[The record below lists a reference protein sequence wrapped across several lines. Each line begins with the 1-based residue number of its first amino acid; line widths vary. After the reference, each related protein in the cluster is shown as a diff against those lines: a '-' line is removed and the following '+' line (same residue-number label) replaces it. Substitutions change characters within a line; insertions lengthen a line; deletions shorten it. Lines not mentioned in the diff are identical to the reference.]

1 MCENQRPCFLTTVCF
16 SKVFEV
22 NASSQRS
29 GRLILS
35 QLKEATQSH
44 QVDSQGVNAHK
55 PTYFNSYGTSS
66 SAGALRPGS
75 SPSMYRANFDNAVS
89 NEWLACDRN
98 CFMHIL
104 YVFGIIYSVNIAVFS
119 GA

>member
-1 MCENQRPCFLTTVCF
+1 M
-16 SKVFEV
+16 

-66 SAGALRPGS
+66 STGPLRPGS
-75 SPSMYRANFDNAVS
+75 SPSMYRADMESSASHELLTCERF
-89 NEWLACDRN
+89 
-98 CFMHIL
+98 CFMKSFCTVGVLQDELLEIDW
-104 YVFGIIYSVNIAVFS
+104 
-119 GA
+119 

>member
-1 MCENQRPCFLTTVCF
+1 M
-16 SKVFEV
+16 

-66 SAGALRPGS
+66 SAGTLRPGS
-75 SPSMYRANFDNAVS
+75 SPSMYRADIDSAVC
-89 NEWLACDRN
+89 NELLT
-98 CFMHIL
+98 CFMQIWC
-104 YVFGIIYSVNIAVFS
+104 VVGFVDSRNITR
-119 GA
+119 

>member
-1 MCENQRPCFLTTVCF
+1 M
-16 SKVFEV
+16 

-66 SAGALRPGS
+66 SLGAARPGS
-75 SPSMYRANFDNAVS
+75 SPSMYRADIDATAS
-89 NEWLACDRN
+89 NELLSCARIN
-98 CFMHIL
+98 LIQILFM
-104 YVFGIIYSVNIAVFS
+104 VGFVYSINITR
-119 GA
+119 

>member
-1 MCENQRPCFLTTVCF
+1 M
-16 SKVFEV
+16 

-55 PTYFNSYGTSS
+55 PTYFNSYSTSS
-66 SAGALRPGS
+66 SAGVARHGL
-75 SPSMYRANFDNAVS
+75 SPSTSAQFALCVS
-89 NEWLACDRN
+89 MICGLMPSHRVKWE
-98 CFMHIL
+98 
-104 YVFGIIYSVNIAVFS
+104 
-119 GA
+119 

>member
-1 MCENQRPCFLTTVCF
+1 M
-16 SKVFEV
+16 

-66 SAGALRPGS
+66 NAGPLRPGS
-75 SPSMYRANFDNAVS
+75 SPSMYRADIDSAVS
-89 NEWLACDRN
+89 DELLACERF
-98 CFMHIL
+98 CFMKIL
-104 YVFGIIYSVNIAVFS
+104 YAV
-119 GA
+119 GVLQDDLKLLEIDW

>member
-1 MCENQRPCFLTTVCF
+1 M
-16 SKVFEV
+16 

-55 PTYFNSYGTSS
+55 PTYFNSYGTSC
-66 SAGALRPGS
+66 SAGTLRPGA
-75 SPSMYRANFDNAVS
+75 SPSMYRADTESTVS
-89 NEWLACDRN
+89 EFLACERV
-98 CFMHIL
+98 CLMQIL
-104 YVFGIIYSVNIAVFS
+104 YVVGFAYSRNITRGTQTVAN
-119 GA
+119 